1 MSKSEPLHKQLM
13 RLITLLFING
23 AVDDCDMAGEA
34 VEIIERTT
42 DEKSGG
48 WGETRRRPEERG

>member
-1 MSKSEPLHKQLM
+1 M
-13 RLITLLFING
+13 RLITLLFLNG